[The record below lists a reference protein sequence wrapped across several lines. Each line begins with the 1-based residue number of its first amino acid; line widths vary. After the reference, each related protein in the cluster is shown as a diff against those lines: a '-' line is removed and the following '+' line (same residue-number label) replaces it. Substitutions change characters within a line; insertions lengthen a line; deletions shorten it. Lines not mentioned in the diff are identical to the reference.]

1 MNLQK
6 NLDFMTRNLQFQHEN
21 IDEHSTAVQRDT
33 THIFGTFL
41 SKFLF
46 GAFHLLFFG
55 NKLTISIAIAD
66 APDRADHALKKNEKR
81 IDGFLHTRSHSLTLS
96 LTN

>member
-1 MNLQK
+1 MSILLLSNEIL
-6 NLDFMTRNLQFQHEN
+6 
-21 IDEHSTAVQRDT
+21 
-33 THIFGTFL
+33 HIFGTFL

-66 APDRADHALKKNEKR
+66 APDRADHALEKTKNESMVFY
-81 IDGFLHTRSHSLTLS
+81 IQGAIP
-96 LTN
+96 